1 MAVSYKVAKIGEG
14 AGYWDPHEVWSPG
27 PGGISMRKINA
38 HNNAVDSAAT
48 SANAAMA
55 YQGEADSGAER
66 MVGAAREGVGAILG
80 QGAQLNSD
88 LALARKSAADMSGA
102 ITNVNEQAGLLN
114 QQAGI
119 INAQAG
125 EVNAQAGV
133 VGRTAEQV
141 LAESEALKPY
151 ADQLN
156 QYAGQLWNEG
166 TSIFGQGSDIVWLGQ
181 GILDLDENAGGIIGQ
196 YVKSL
201 KQFDPKR
208 YVAQAAADVQGSFD
222 NAKGQL
228 ARETSRSGLKLS
240 GGAALA
246 QKRLLAQTYAATLAG
261 AKTRAWQTGATEQL
275 NANRN
280 ALNGAMSVL
289 KAGIDAQTQGATVQG
304 KGTDAAAQAAGVQQG
319 VVSGVGKAAE
329 VQKSAADART
339 QAAGIQKNAADAMA
353 QAGTIYGDA
362 GDLAAKQSAAYA
374 QAAQSNSG
382 YLSALNQAYGNVT
395 DAYKTY
401 TDYMASQASG
411 FAEYATSMGA
421 GLFG

>member
-1 MAVSYKVAKIGEG
+1 MAVSYRKVTNAEALG
-14 AGYWDPHEVWSPG
+14 ALPEDPGRWVWG
-27 PGGISMRKINA
+27 TNMDAIRAQNR
-38 HNNAVDSAAT
+38 AT
-48 SANAAMA
+48 NVGATAANAAKA
-55 YQGEADSGAER
+55 YNAEAEANLGNMLANAQAGLAKIQGLGGQNQADLQASREAAGKIDS
-66 MVGAAREGVGAILG
+66 
-80 QGAQLNSD
+80 
-88 LALARKSAADMSGA
+88 A
-102 ITNVNEQAGLLN
+102 ITNVNAQAGLLN
-114 QQAGI
+114 EQAAL
-119 INAQAG
+119 INKQSNL
-125 EVNAQAGV
+125 VNQDADKLDALGN
-133 VGRTAEQV
+133 RV
-141 LAESEALKPY
+141 LAETDALKPY

-166 TSIFGQGSDIVWLGQ
+166 TSIFGEGQ
-181 GILDLDENAGGIIGQ
+181 NLVDVGNGLMNLDENMGGVVGAYI
-196 YVKSL
+196 KSL
-201 KQFDPKR
+201 KGLSPER

-246 QKRLLAQTYAATLAG
+246 QKRLLSQTYAATLAG

-280 ALNGAMSVL
+280 ALNDAMSVL
-289 KAGIDAQTQGATVQG
+289 KAGIDAQAQGATVQG
-304 KGTDAAAQAAGVQQG
+304 KGTDAAAQAAGVQQS

-339 QAAGIQKNAADAMA
+339 QAASIQKSAADAMA
-353 QAGTIYGDA
+353 QAGTLYGNA

-374 QAAQSNSG
+374 QAAQSNTG
-382 YLSALNQAYGNVT
+382 YLSALNHAYGNVT

>member
-1 MAVSYKVAKIGEG
+1 MAVSYRKVTNAEALG
-14 AGYWDPHEVWSPG
+14 ALSENPFDWVWG
-27 PGGISMRKINA
+27 TNMGAIRAQNR
-38 HNNAVDSAAT
+38 AT
-48 SANAAMA
+48 NVGATAANAAKA
-55 YQGEADSGAER
+55 YNAEAEANLGNMLANAQAGLAKIQGLGGQNQADLQASREAAGKIDS
-66 MVGAAREGVGAILG
+66 
-80 QGAQLNSD
+80 
-88 LALARKSAADMSGA
+88 A
-102 ITNVNEQAGLLN
+102 ITNVNAQAGLLN
-114 QQAGI
+114 EQAAL
-119 INAQAG
+119 INKQSNL
-125 EVNAQAGV
+125 VNQDADKLDALGN
-133 VGRTAEQV
+133 RV
-141 LAESEALKPY
+141 LAETDALKPY

-166 TSIFGQGSDIVWLGQ
+166 ASIFGEGQ
-181 GILDLDENAGGIIGQ
+181 NLVDVGNGLMNLDENAGGIVGQ

-201 KQFDPKR
+201 KQFDPRR

-222 NAKGQL
+222 NTKGQL
-228 ARETSRSGLKLS
+228 SRELSRSGVNLS

-280 ALNGAMSVL
+280 ALNDAMSVL

-304 KGTDAAAQAAGVQQG
+304 KGTDAAAQAAGVQQS

-374 QAAQSNSG
+374 QAAQSNDG
-382 YLSALNQAYGNVT
+382 YLSALNTAYGNVT
-395 DAYKTY
+395 EAYKNY
-401 TDYMASQASG
+401 TEFMSSQASG
-411 FAEYATSMGA
+411 FAQIAAQNGFVA
-421 GLFG
+421 V

>member
-1 MAVSYKVAKIGEG
+1 MSVQYATAYHPYKTADGWYTDLSPSQQRNSSAFFV
-14 AGYWDPHEVWSPG
+14 YSDP
-27 PGGISMRKINA
+27 
-38 HNNAVDSAAT
+38 VDHAAT
-48 SANAAMA
+48 AANAARA
-55 YQGEADSGAER
+55 YQGAADSGADSI
-66 MVGAAREGVGAILG
+66 VSSARKGVAQILSL
-80 QGAQLNSD
+80 GAQNTKDIES
-88 LALARKSAADMSGA
+88 ARKSAADMSGA
-102 ITNVNEQAGLLN
+102 ITNVNA
-114 QQAGI
+114 QAGI
-119 INAQAG
+119 LNEQAALINKQSNL
-125 EVNAQAGV
+125 VNQDADKLDALGN
-133 VGRTAEQV
+133 RV
-141 LAESEALKPY
+141 LAETDALKPY

-166 TSIFGQGSDIVWLGQ
+166 TSIFGEGQ
-181 GILDLDENAGGIIGQ
+181 NLVDVGNGLMNLDENMGGVVGAYI
-196 YVKSL
+196 KSL
-201 KQFDPKR
+201 KGLSPER

-246 QKRLLAQTYAATLAG
+246 QKRLLSQTYAATLAG

-280 ALNGAMSVL
+280 ALNDAMSVL

-319 VVSGVGKAAE
+319 VVSGIGKAAE

-339 QAAGIQKNAADAMA
+339 QAAGIQKSAADAMA
-353 QAGTIYGDA
+353 QAGTLYGNA

-374 QAAQSNSG
+374 QAAQSNNG

>member
-1 MAVSYKVAKIGEG
+1 MAVSYKVAKVGEG
-14 AGYWDPHEVWSPG
+14 AGYWDPLEVWDPS
-27 PGGISMRKINA
+27 PGGISMREIDA

-48 SANAAMA
+48 AANAAMA
-55 YQGEADSGAER
+55 YQGAADSGAENI
-66 MVGAAREGVGAILG
+66 VSSAKSGLGAILG
-80 QGAQLNSD
+80 QGASLNSD

-102 ITNVNEQAGLLN
+102 ITNVNDQAGLLN

-119 INAQAG
+119 SNAQAG

-151 ADQLN
+151 ADQLQ

-166 TSIFGQGSDIVWLGQ
+166 TSIFGQGSDIVGLGQ

-208 YVAQAAADVQGSFD
+208 YVAQAAADVQGAFD
-222 NAKGQL
+222 NTKGQL
-228 ARETSRSGLKLS
+228 SRELSRSGVNLS

-275 NANRN
+275 SATRT
-280 ALNGAMSVL
+280 ALSDAMALL
-289 KAGIDAQTQGATVQG
+289 KQGADTQAQGAQVQQAG
-304 KGTDAAAQAAGVQQG
+304 VSAQDAAAGVQAN
-319 VVSGVGKAAE
+319 VVSGKAKAGDLQTQAGQLKTQAGQL
-329 VQKSAADART
+329 QKSAADT
-339 QAAGIQKNAADAMA
+339 QA
-353 QAGTIYGDA
+353 QAGTLYGNA

-374 QAAQSNSG
+374 QAAQTNTG